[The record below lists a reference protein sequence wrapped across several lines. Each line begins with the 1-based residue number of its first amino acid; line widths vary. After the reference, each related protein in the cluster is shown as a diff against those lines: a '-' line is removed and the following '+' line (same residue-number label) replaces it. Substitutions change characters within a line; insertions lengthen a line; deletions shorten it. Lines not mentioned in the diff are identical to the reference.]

1 MNEEN
6 ISPQDL
12 NQLKKIEEMKRQ
24 LMAKMLTKEALERL
38 ARVKSINEDLAGQV
52 ELYLLQIYQSGK
64 LRDKIT
70 DEKMKDI
77 LRLLNQKREIRI
89 KRL

>member
-12 NQLKKIEEMKRQ
+12 NQLKKIDEMKRQ

-38 ARVKSINEDLAGQV
+38 ARVKSINEDLAGQA

-70 DEKMKDI
+70 DEKLKDI